1 MDADVPD
8 DADVATVLAAIDLL
22 FDMALMARRDLD
34 AIDNLI
40 RLGVSQANVRQIV
53 AHPERQLRY
62 AFAET
67 NPPDGAR
74 LPISIAALSR
84 VLNLPFETVR
94 RRTVRLCEV
103 GLLTATSDGLV
114 VPGTMLDTPG
124 HFEALKSVHRAMTRT
139 FERLEQAGFF
149 MPGDL
154 SAPDETPAE
163 PPLRAI
169 GRLAGEFYLRML
181 APLHAWTGDPIDAV
195 LLLCLLRRRQGE
207 AGMVEAGANIR
218 LGSPAQIAR
227 ELGYSSETVRRR
239 LQRMADTGLCR
250 RDAEGFVAPLDA
262 IRVHL
267 QRRLAEPSELNLR
280 RLYRRLSELGVVKPG
295 AGFSLASPAGR
306 PLAS

>member
-1 MDADVPD
+1 MDADLLD

-40 RLGVSQANVRQIV
+40 HLGVSQANVRQIV
-53 AHPERQLRY
+53 AHPESQLLY
-62 AFAET
+62 AYAET
-67 NPPDGAR
+67 NPPDGVR

-94 RRTVRLCEV
+94 RRTVRLCEA
-103 GLLTATSDGLV
+103 GLLTATADGLV

-124 HFEALKSVHRAMTRT
+124 HFDALKSVHRAMTRT
-139 FERLEQAGFF
+139 FERLQQAGFF

-154 SAPDETPAE
+154 SAPDQTPAE
-163 PPLRAI
+163 PPLRAV

-207 AGMVEAGANIR
+207 ARAEAGASIR

-280 RLYRRLSELGVVKPG
+280 RLYRRLSELGAVTPG
-295 AGFSLASPAGR
+295 AGFGLASPTTR

>member
-1 MDADVPD
+1 MDADLLD

-40 RLGVSQANVRQIV
+40 HLGVSQANVRQIV
-53 AHPERQLRY
+53 AHPESQLLY
-62 AFAET
+62 AYAET

-94 RRTVRLCEV
+94 RRTFRLCEA
-103 GLLTATSDGLV
+103 GLLTATADGLV

-124 HFEALKSVHRAMTRT
+124 HFDALKSVHRAMTRT
-139 FERLEQAGFF
+139 FERLQQAGFF

-154 SAPDETPAE
+154 SVPDQTPAE
-163 PPLRAI
+163 PPLRAV

-207 AGMVEAGANIR
+207 ARAEAGASIR

-280 RLYRRLSELGVVKPG
+280 RLYRRLSELGAVTPG
-295 AGFSLASPAGR
+295 AGFGLASPTTR

>member
-1 MDADVPD
+1 MDADLLD

-40 RLGVSQANVRQIV
+40 HLGVSQANVRQIV
-53 AHPERQLRY
+53 AHPESQLLY
-62 AFAET
+62 AYAET

-94 RRTVRLCEV
+94 RRTVRLCEA
-103 GLLTATSDGLV
+103 GLLTATADGLV

-124 HFEALKSVHRAMTRT
+124 HFDALKSVHRAMTRT
-139 FERLEQAGFF
+139 FERLQQAGFF

-154 SAPDETPAE
+154 SAPDQTPAE
-163 PPLRAI
+163 PPLRAV

-207 AGMVEAGANIR
+207 ARAEAGASIR

-280 RLYRRLSELGVVKPG
+280 RLYRRLSELGAVTPG
-295 AGFSLASPAGR
+295 AGFGLASPTTR

>member
-1 MDADVPD
+1 MDADLLD

-53 AHPERQLRY
+53 AHPESQLLY
-62 AFAET
+62 AYAET
-67 NPPDGAR
+67 SPPDGAR

-94 RRTVRLCEV
+94 RRTVRLCEA

-124 HFEALKSVHRAMTRT
+124 HFDALKTVHHAMTRT
-139 FERLEQAGFF
+139 FERLQQAGFF

-154 SAPDETPAE
+154 SAPDQTPAE

-207 AGMVEAGANIR
+207 ARAEAGASIR

-280 RLYRRLSELGVVKPG
+280 RLYRRLSELGAVTPG
-295 AGFSLASPAGR
+295 AGFGLASPTTR

>member
-1 MDADVPD
+1 MDADLLD
-8 DADVATVLAAIDLL
+8 DADVATVLTAIDLL

-40 RLGVSQANVRQIV
+40 HLGVSQANVRQIV
-53 AHPERQLRY
+53 AHPESQLLY

-94 RRTVRLCEV
+94 RRTVRLSEA
-103 GLLTATSDGLV
+103 GLLTATADGLV
-114 VPGTMLDTPG
+114 VPRTILDTPG
-124 HFEALKSVHRAMTRT
+124 HVEALKSLHRAMTRT
-139 FERLEQAGFF
+139 FERLQQAGFF

-154 SAPDETPAE
+154 SAPDSTPAE

-181 APLHAWTGDPIDAV
+181 APLHAWAGDPIDAV
-195 LLLCLLRRRQGE
+195 LLLCLLRRRQDE
-207 AGMVEAGANIR
+207 AQMAGAGASIR

-239 LQRMADTGLCR
+239 LQRMADNGLCR

-262 IRVHL
+262 IQVQL
-267 QRRLAEPSELNLR
+267 QRRLAEPSGLNLR
-280 RLYRRLSELGVVKPG
+280 RLYRRLSELGAVTLG
-295 AGFSLASPAGR
+295 AGFDLASPTSR

>member
-8 DADVATVLAAIDLL
+8 ADLATVLTAIDLL

-40 RLGVSQANVRQIV
+40 QLGVSQANVRQIV
-53 AHPERQLRY
+53 AHPESQLLY

-94 RRTVRLCEV
+94 RRTVRLCEA
-103 GLLTATSDGLV
+103 GLLTATADGLV
-114 VPGTMLDTPG
+114 VPRTILDTPG
-124 HFEALKSVHRAMTRT
+124 HVEALKSVHRAMTRT
-139 FERLEQAGFF
+139 FERLQQAGFF

-154 SAPDETPAE
+154 SAPDQPPDE

-181 APLHAWTGDPIDAV
+181 TPLHAWTGDPIDAV
-195 LLLCLLRRRQGE
+195 LLLCLLRRRQDE
-207 AGMVEAGANIR
+207 ARKAKAGASIR

-239 LQRMADTGLCR
+239 LQHMVDKGLCQ
-250 RDAEGFVAPLDA
+250 RDAEGFAAPLDV
-262 IRVHL
+262 IQGHL
-267 QRRLAEPSELNLR
+267 TTRLAEPTALNLR
-280 RLYRRLSELGVVKPG
+280 RLYRRLSELGAVTPG
-295 AGFSLASPAGR
+295 AGFDLASPTSR